1 LFEFSEMKEYLTGF
15 FDMSR
20 HKAHLS
26 PYESGVFFSI
36 FVMIQFWNMFNTRY
50 YDTGRS
56 LLSDLIDIITRKRR
70 FSDCFSSGFLLISV
84 IILFGQIM
92 IVNLAGN
99 FFEVEA
105 LSAADWGWI
114 LLLTSIVLII
124 PDIIR
129 AVSYWF
135 PKTHSPLQE

>member
-1 LFEFSEMKEYLTGF
+1 MKEYLTGF

-36 FVMIQFWNMFNTRY
+36 FVMIQFWNLFNTRY
-50 YDTGRS
+50 YNTGRS
-56 LLSDLIDIITRKRR
+56 LLSDLVEIVVGKRR
-70 FSDCFSSGFLLISV
+70 FSDCFSRGFLLITAV
-84 IILFGQIM
+84 ILFGQIL
-92 IVNLAGN
+92 IVNFAGN

-114 LLLTSIVLII
+114 FLLTSIVLFI
-124 PDIIR
+124 PDVIR
-129 AVSYWF
+129 AVSYWCRGSS
-135 PKTHSPLQE
+135 TPLHE